1 MINQNKMKTQS
12 EFYSL
17 ENGVIHYE
25 QYFTSQTKDKLEV
38 EDWQRM
44 SEFIQDV
51 TELMSKGEHIEMRFK
66 ILGQ

>member
-1 MINQNKMKTQS
+1 MKTQS

-17 ENGVIHYE
+17 ENGVTHYE

-38 EDWQRM
+38 EDWQRIT
-44 SEFIQDV
+44 EFIQEV
-51 TELMSKGEHIEMRFK
+51 AELMSKGEHVQIRFK